1 MFRIFQRGLYVI
13 AALMTWVFVAPAMAQ
28 AAMADVTLSLK
39 YLGVGVGVFGG
50 TAIVT
55 MNGESA
61 RYKVTGAHFIG
72 AGVSSYNGS
81 GKVMGVKSPA
91 DCEGR
96 FKVIRASLSVIS
108 GNTEFELVNDRGVT
122 MQIAGE
128 SRGMDLSVGPG
139 ELKFTRE

>member
-1 MFRIFQRGLYVI
+1 MFRKSRRGLYVI
-13 AALMTWVFVAPAMAQ
+13 VAFMAWVFVAPAMAQ
-28 AAMADVTLSLK
+28 VAMADVTLSLK
-39 YLGVGVGVFGG
+39 YIGVGVGVFGG

-55 MNGESA
+55 MNGKSA
-61 RYKVTGAHFIG
+61 KYKVSGAHLIG
-72 AGVSSYNGS
+72 AGVSSYNGA
-81 GKVMGVKSPA
+81 GKVMGIKSPA

-96 FKVIRASLSVIS
+96 FKVTRASMSVIS
-108 GNTEFELVNDRGVT
+108 GNTEFELVNDKGVT

>member
-1 MFRIFQRGLYVI
+1 M
-13 AALMTWVFVAPAMAQ
+13 AWVLVAPAMAQ
-28 AAMADVTLSLK
+28 AAMANVAISLK

-55 MNGESA
+55 MNGEST
-61 RYKVTGAHFIG
+61 RYKVTGAHLIG

-81 GKVMGVKSPA
+81 GKVMGAKSPA

-96 FKVIRASLSVIS
+96 FKVTRASRSVIS

-128 SRGMDLSVGPG
+128 SRGMDLSVGLG
-139 ELKFTRE
+139 ELKFTPE